1 MLGMSTRLARLT
13 VEANSLAKGLVLS
26 RDDMRLVVAPELR
39 LTHKLQRSVDLIHWE
54 DLELDPDANGTGLE
68 VDASRPKEFFRL
80 IKR

>member
-1 MLGMSTRLARLT
+1 M
-13 VEANSLAKGLVLS
+13 VI
-26 RDDMRLVVAPELR
+26 APELR